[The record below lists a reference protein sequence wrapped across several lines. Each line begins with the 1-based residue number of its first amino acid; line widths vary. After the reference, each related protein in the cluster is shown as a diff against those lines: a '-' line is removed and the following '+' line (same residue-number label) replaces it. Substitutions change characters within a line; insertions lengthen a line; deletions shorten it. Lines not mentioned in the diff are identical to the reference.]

1 MIILIGPSASGKTEI
16 AKILLQKYYKKK
28 VVTHTTRPIR
38 PSEIQDIDYHFV
50 SNKEFNELIKN
61 KAFVETTL
69 YNNFL
74 YGTSFD
80 ELEDNKVLIVDPNG
94 LQAFQALNNRRF
106 ITFHIE
112 ASETTRLN
120 RMLTRGQDLI
130 FAKQRIAF
138 DQVSFEKINP
148 SSTHFVI
155 NNESISIEEATD
167 QIIKLYK
174 KTLP

>member
-16 AKILLQKYYKKK
+16 AKILLQKYRIQK

-38 PSEIQDIDYHFV
+38 PTEIQDIDYHFV
-50 SNKEFNELIKN
+50 SNKVFNELIKN

-69 YNNFL
+69 YNDFF

-80 ELEDNKVLIVDPNG
+80 ELDDHKVLIVDPNG
-94 LQAFQALNNRRF
+94 LQAFQDLNNPRF
-106 ITFHIE
+106 ITFFIE

-120 RMLTRGQDLI
+120 RMLTRGQDLT

-138 DQVSFEKINP
+138 DQISFKKINS
-148 SSTHFVI
+148 SSTDFVI
-155 NNESISIEEATD
+155 NNESISIEEATE
-167 QIIKLYK
+167 QIIQLYK